1 MRDKAITEQRRFVYT
16 NVGETDT
23 FLRSGTFNSKNER
36 REEKVVQLQTTNLFS
51 NKTPRIKPSFVL
63 RVHLRSVSRHFIIKK
78 IFSGLISFRNLPV
91 RL

>member
-1 MRDKAITEQRRFVYT
+1 MRDKATEGQRRFVYT
-16 NVGETDT
+16 KVGETDT
-23 FLRSGTFNSKNER
+23 FLRSGSFNSKNENLQ
-36 REEKVVQLQTTNLFS
+36 EMVFQLETTSLFS
-51 NKTPRIKPSFVL
+51 NKTRRIKPSFVL